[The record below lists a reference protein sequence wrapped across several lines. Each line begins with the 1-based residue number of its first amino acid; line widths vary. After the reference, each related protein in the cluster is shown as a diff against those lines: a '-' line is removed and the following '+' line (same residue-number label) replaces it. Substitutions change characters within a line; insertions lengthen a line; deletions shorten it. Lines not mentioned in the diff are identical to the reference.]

1 LLGVSARRDGVTV
14 SMTLAF
20 VGALQV
26 DRRDAEVGEAEL
38 RKRAERVYISRL
50 RMAIGD
56 PYHLDRFVTA
66 QDADGTYGRALVE
79 LRAGRK
85 TGHWMWFVFPQIA
98 GLGQSETSRRYA
110 IASRAEAAAFLQH
123 ALLGPRLIECA
134 HILAVSRAL
143 SATEIFGPVDARKL
157 RSCMT
162 LFMRA
167 APGESLFGSVLERY
181 FAGVP
186 DRNTDRLLRSQGD
199 A

>member
-1 LLGVSARRDGVTV
+1 
-14 SMTLAF
+14 MT
-20 VGALQV
+20 
-26 DRRDAEVGEAEL
+26 
-38 RKRAERVYISRL
+38 
-50 RMAIGD
+50 IGD
-56 PYHLDRFVTA
+56 PYHLERFVAA
-66 QDADGTYGRALVE
+66 QDADGTYRRALVE

-110 IASRAEAAAFLQH
+110 LASRAEAAAFLQH

-134 HILAVSRAL
+134 HILEVSVAL
-143 SATEIFGPVDARKL
+143 SAAEIFGPVDASKL
-157 RSCMT
+157 QSCMT
-162 LFMRA
+162 LFLRA
-167 APGESLFGSVLERY
+167 APTEPPFASILERY